1 MKPQTPTK
9 NILKSCGSR
18 LLSLK
23 LLASDM
29 TLMKW
34 INERSP
40 RPVKKVNEPIKLI
53 EGVLSEYRGK
63 YTSVELQHEATK
75 LWAKNTD

>member
-1 MKPQTPTK
+1 
-9 NILKSCGSR
+9 
-18 LLSLK
+18 
-23 LLASDM
+23 M